1 MEPILESLSPD
12 IGSKVDEITSVIIVA
27 EAGDKFPQHIVQK
40 IINLPG
46 DKRQLLMDVVGA

>member
-27 EAGDKFPQHIVQK
+27 EAGDKHIVLS
-40 IINLPG
+40 LPG
-46 DKRQLLMDVVGA
+46 DKRQLLLGVVGA